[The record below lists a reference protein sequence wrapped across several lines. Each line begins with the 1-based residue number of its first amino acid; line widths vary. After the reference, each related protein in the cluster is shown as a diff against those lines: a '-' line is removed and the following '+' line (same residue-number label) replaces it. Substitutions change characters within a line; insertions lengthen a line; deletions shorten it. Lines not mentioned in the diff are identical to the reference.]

1 MLGDLLYLRIRNN
14 TFIGINKTK
23 KIIIKTHDK
32 MEPVKYQEKFED
44 FVKTCVIDKGNLL
57 TQETN
62 ELFTDDNI
70 QLTCY
75 FLRAIKPLF
84 DKKNEAARDANKK
97 AKKKEVKTWGIGDIF
112 DGSVFGDDFKDL
124 DNVDK
129 DKEKIIIEILLH
141 CNWLMYLCSDRQHKQ
156 SLASE
161 TEYYSKNIDNYFKVN
176 TEWAIGPT
184 FSGTSLDAMLFI
196 LELIL
201 KVKSTNKNLE
211 DTIKNIEELCNNDE
225 WKNGLKWN
233 EKDNNA
239 ISSDAIVNVILF
251 FCDNNKYLPIPAQNK
266 KKLISDKL
274 GIIINKKEKEKENV
288 PNLDGMSLNK
298 NLYLIREKLRELKY
312 DNGDKLYPETNPFW
326 HSKIRPF
333 WDDSTENLDKD
344 LSDKTLLEY
353 KKAMILYGP
362 PGTSKSYQARKMA
375 EGMIAEALRNQDK
388 NDISTAIAKLPTT
401 LNSHIHILQMHPN
414 YTYDDF
420 IIGKSIEDNKI
431 VVKPGKMLQIIKDIK
446 NDKIPHFV
454 ILDEINRVDISRV
467 FGELFTAME
476 ASYRDKGVELS
487 VDISDI
493 PEIERGELEK
503 NNLIKDGKLYLKVPE
518 NMYFIGTMN
527 MIDFSLE
534 QVDFALRRR
543 FLWRLS
549 TYNEKRLDEI
559 ISEKV
564 EKEIAGMQEKV
575 DNTQTEKSLKEELN
589 NTIVILRD
597 CPDNFSKTC
606 TDLNN
611 EIEWEKSLGKSYLIG
626 HAFFSEIVDIVKQ
639 VKDWNNAKNILW
651 QVSILPTLE
660 AYCGTMDANMQETF
674 LNNCKKAF
682 IPEPIEEKKR
692 KRKNDTI

>member
-1 MLGDLLYLRIRNN
+1 
-14 TFIGINKTK
+14 
-23 KIIIKTHDK
+23 
-32 MEPVKYQEKFED
+32 MEPVKYQEKFGE
-44 FVKTCVIDKGNLL
+44 FVRTCVIGNDNLL
-57 TQETN
+57 TEGTN
-62 ELFTDDNI
+62 ELFTIDNI
-70 QLTCY
+70 QLACD

-84 DKKNEAARDANKK
+84 DKKNEAAREANKK
-97 AKKKEVKTWGIGDIF
+97 AQKKEVKTWGIGDIF
-112 DGSVFGDDFKDL
+112 DGSVFGDDFEKLVDDKKDL
-124 DNVDK
+124 EDYKNALEKCKGEK
-129 DKEKIIIEILLH
+129 DIIIEILLH

-156 SLASE
+156 KQALK
-161 TEYYSKNIDNYFKVN
+161 YYKKSVKNEEIAIDTFFN
-176 TEWAIGPT
+176 TKTWWAIGPT

-196 LELIL
+196 LELML

-211 DTIKNIEELCNNDE
+211 DTIKNIEELCNNDAWKKGLE
-225 WKNGLKWN
+225 WS
-233 EKDNNA
+233 ENNA
-239 ISSDAIVNVILF
+239 ISTEAIVNVILF
-251 FCDNNKYLPIPAQNK
+251 FCNTEKYLPIPAQNK
-266 KKLISDKL
+266 KELISEKL
-274 GIIINKKEKEKENV
+274 EGLKATDNKAHLEGLSEI
-288 PNLDGMSLNK
+288 DI
-298 NLYLIREKLRELKY
+298 NLYLIREKLR
-312 DNGDKLYPETNPFW
+312 KLGEKAGSEQLLYQETNPFW
-326 HSKIRPF
+326 HASIRPF

-344 LSDKTLLEY
+344 QLSDKTLLEY

-375 EGMIAEALRNQDK
+375 EGMIAEALRKEGDIANAINQLKATID
-388 NDISTAIAKLPTT
+388 
-401 LNSHIHILQMHPN
+401 SHIHILQMHPN

-420 IIGKSIEDNKI
+420 IIGKSIDENGKI
-431 VVKPGKMLQIIKDIK
+431 VVKPGKMLQIIKDIEA
-446 NDKIPHFV
+446 NDSIPHFV

-487 VDISDI
+487 VNFRDI
-493 PEIERGELEK
+493 PVSERCGLHFEY
-503 NNLIKDGKLYLKVPE
+503 GKLYLRVPK

-549 TYNEKRLDEI
+549 TYDPKRLDEI

-564 EKEIAGMQEKV
+564 EKEIAEIQ
-575 DNTQTEKSLKEELN
+575 KEVEGNQGNKELN
-589 NTIVILRD
+589 TIIGILRS

-611 EIEWEKSLGKSYLIG
+611 EIEWENSLGKSYLIG

-639 VKDWNNAKNILW
+639 VKDWDKAKNILW
-651 QVSILPTLE
+651 QISILPTLE

-682 IPEPIEEKKR
+682 IPEEPKV
-692 KRKNDTI
+692 KNK

>member
-1 MLGDLLYLRIRNN
+1 
-14 TFIGINKTK
+14 
-23 KIIIKTHDK
+23 
-32 MEPVKYQEKFED
+32 MEPVKYQEKFGE
-44 FVKTCVIDKGNLL
+44 FVRTCVIGNDNLL
-57 TQETN
+57 TEGTN
-62 ELFTDDNI
+62 EFFTIDNI
-70 QLTCY
+70 QLARD

-84 DKKNEAARDANKK
+84 DKKNEAAREANKK
-97 AKKKEVKTWGIGDIF
+97 AKKKEVKTWGIRDIF
-112 DGSVFGDDFKDL
+112 DGGVFGDDFNGLGDYKGE
-124 DNVDK
+124 
-129 DKEKIIIEILLH
+129 KEVIIEILLH

-156 SLASE
+156 DKVL
-161 TEYYSKNIDNYFKVN
+161 TYYKDKIDEYFNVK

-201 KVKSTNKNLE
+201 KVKPGEKSDSKTFE
-211 DTIKNIEELCNNDE
+211 EIIEGIEGACNDVE
-225 WKNGLKWN
+225 WKKGLKWAD
-233 EKDNNA
+233 EKE
-239 ISSDAIVNVILF
+239 ISTDAIVNIILF
-251 FCDNNKYLPIPAQNK
+251 FCNNEKYLSIPAQNK
-266 KKLISDKL
+266 KELISDKL
-274 GIIINKKEKEKENV
+274 KDLILVTDQPDIPEFKNEIDGQLYRIRLALKSLIHNDKERK
-288 PNLDGMSLNK
+288 L
-298 NLYLIREKLRELKY
+298 LYQEL
-312 DNGDKLYPETNPFW
+312 NPFW
-326 HSKIRPF
+326 HSTIRPF

-344 LSDKTLLEY
+344 QLSDKTLLEY

-375 EGMIAEALRNQDK
+375 EGMIAEALRNQHKD
-388 NDISTAIAKLPTT
+388 DISKAIDQLQTT
-401 LNSHIHILQMHPN
+401 IDSHIHILQMHPN

-420 IIGKSIEDNKI
+420 IIGKSIGEKGKI
-431 VVKPGKMLQIIKDIK
+431 IVKPGKMLQIIKGIK
-446 NDKIPHFV
+446 QDNIPHFV

-487 VDISDI
+487 VDINDI
-493 PEIERGELEK
+493 PKVEKDELEN

-549 TYNEKRLDEI
+549 TYDPKRLDEI

-564 EKEIAGMQEKV
+564 EKEIARMQEKV
-575 DNTQTEKSLKEELN
+575 ENNNTEKSLIEELN
-589 NTIVILRD
+589 TMIGILRR

-611 EIEWEKSLGKSYLIG
+611 EIEWENSLGKSYLIG

-639 VKDWNNAKNILW
+639 VKHWGKAKNILW

-682 IPEPIEEKKR
+682 IPEEPKV
-692 KRKNDTI
+692 KNK

>member
-1 MLGDLLYLRIRNN
+1 MAQ
-14 TFIGINKTK
+14 
-23 KIIIKTHDK
+23 
-32 MEPVKYQEKFED
+32 VKYQEMFGE
-44 FVKTCVIDKGNLL
+44 FVETCVKNGGNLL
-57 TQETN
+57 TNTDKLFADTN
-62 ELFTDDNI
+62 IKITNN
-70 QLTCY
+70 

-84 DKKNEAARDANKK
+84 DKKNEAAREANKK

-112 DGSVFGDDFKDL
+112 DGSVFGDDFEKLVDDKKDL
-124 DNVDK
+124 EDYKNALEKCKGEK
-129 DKEKIIIEILLH
+129 DIIIEILLH

-156 SLASE
+156 KQALK
-161 TEYYSKNIDNYFKVN
+161 YYKKSVKNEEIAIDTFFN
-176 TEWAIGPT
+176 TKTWWAIGPT

-196 LELIL
+196 LELML

-225 WKNGLKWN
+225 WKKGLEWS
-233 EKDNNA
+233 ENNA
-239 ISSDAIVNVILF
+239 ISTEAIVNVILF
-251 FCDNNKYLPIPAQNK
+251 FCNTEKYLPIPAQNK
-266 KKLISDKL
+266 KELISEKL
-274 GIIINKKEKEKENV
+274 EGLKATDNKAHLEGLSEI
-288 PNLDGMSLNK
+288 DI
-298 NLYLIREKLRELKY
+298 NLYLIREKLR
-312 DNGDKLYPETNPFW
+312 KLGEKAGSEQLLYQETNPFW
-326 HSKIRPF
+326 HASIRPF

-344 LSDKTLLEY
+344 QLSDRTLLEY

-375 EGMIAEALRNQDK
+375 EGMIAEALRNQN
-388 NDISTAIAKLPTT
+388 NDISNAIDQLQGFID
-401 LNSHIHILQMHPN
+401 SHIHILQMHPN

-420 IIGKSIEDNKI
+420 IIGKSIDENGKI
-431 VVKPGKMLQIIKDIK
+431 VVKPGKMLQIIKDIEA
-446 NDKIPHFV
+446 NDSIPHFV

-487 VDISDI
+487 VDINDI
-493 PEIERGELEK
+493 PKVEKEELEN

-549 TYNEKRLDEI
+549 TYDPKRLDEI

-564 EKEIAGMQEKV
+564 EKEIAEIQ
-575 DNTQTEKSLKEELN
+575 KEVEGNQGNKELN
-589 NTIVILRD
+589 TMIGILRS

-611 EIEWEKSLGKSYLIG
+611 EIEWENSLGKSYLIG

-639 VKDWNNAKNILW
+639 VKDWDKAKNILW
-651 QVSILPTLE
+651 QISILPTLE

-682 IPEPIEEKKR
+682 SPEPKEEKK
-692 KRKNDTI
+692 K

>member
-1 MLGDLLYLRIRNN
+1 
-14 TFIGINKTK
+14 
-23 KIIIKTHDK
+23 
-32 MEPVKYQEKFED
+32 MEPVKYQEKFGE
-44 FVKTCVIDKGNLL
+44 FVRTCVIGNDNLL
-57 TQETN
+57 TEGTN
-62 ELFTDDNI
+62 ELFTIDNI
-70 QLTCY
+70 QLACD

-84 DKKNEAARDANKK
+84 DKKNEAAREANKK
-97 AKKKEVKTWGIGDIF
+97 AQKKEVKTWGIGDIF
-112 DGSVFGDDFKDL
+112 DGSVFGDDFEKLVDDKKDL
-124 DNVDK
+124 EDYKNALEKCKGEK
-129 DKEKIIIEILLH
+129 DIIIEILLH

-156 SLASE
+156 KQALK
-161 TEYYSKNIDNYFKVN
+161 YYKKSVKNEEIAIDTFFN
-176 TEWAIGPT
+176 TKTWWAIGPT

-196 LELIL
+196 LELML

-211 DTIKNIEELCNNDE
+211 DTIKNIEELCNNDAWKKGLE
-225 WKNGLKWN
+225 WS
-233 EKDNNA
+233 ENNA
-239 ISSDAIVNVILF
+239 ISTEAIVNVILF
-251 FCDNNKYLPIPAQNK
+251 FCNTEKYLPIPAQNK
-266 KKLISDKL
+266 KELISEKL
-274 GIIINKKEKEKENV
+274 EGLKATDNKAHLEGLSEI
-288 PNLDGMSLNK
+288 DI
-298 NLYLIREKLRELKY
+298 NLYLIREKLR
-312 DNGDKLYPETNPFW
+312 KLGEKAGSEQLLYQETNPFW
-326 HSKIRPF
+326 HASIRPF

-344 LSDKTLLEY
+344 QLSDKTLLEY

-375 EGMIAEALRNQDK
+375 EGMIAEALRKEGDIANAINQLKATID
-388 NDISTAIAKLPTT
+388 
-401 LNSHIHILQMHPN
+401 SHIHILQMHPN

-420 IIGKSIEDNKI
+420 IIGKSIDENGKI
-431 VVKPGKMLQIIKDIK
+431 VVKPGKMLQIIKDIEA
-446 NDKIPHFV
+446 NDSIPHFV

-487 VDISDI
+487 VNFRDI
-493 PEIERGELEK
+493 PVSERCGLHFEY
-503 NNLIKDGKLYLKVPE
+503 GKLYLRVPK

-549 TYNEKRLDEI
+549 TYDPKRLDEI

-564 EKEIAGMQEKV
+564 EKEIAEIQ
-575 DNTQTEKSLKEELN
+575 KEVEGNQGNKELN
-589 NTIVILRD
+589 TMIGILRS

-611 EIEWEKSLGKSYLIG
+611 EIEWENSLGKSYLIG

-639 VKDWNNAKNILW
+639 VKDWDKAKNILW
-651 QVSILPTLE
+651 QISILPTLE

-682 IPEPIEEKKR
+682 IPEEPKV
-692 KRKNDTI
+692 KNK